1 MKIGIEGRV
10 QEREVVYVYM
20 VSARGG
26 VRAGL
31 IRLDDLGLF

>member
-10 QEREVVYVYM
+10 QEREVVYVSM
-20 VSARGG
+20 VSARCG

-31 IRLDDLGLF
+31 IQLDDRGLF